1 VREIGNR
8 LPDVVAG
15 RQGRG
20 RLDHASYLDKIAKQ
34 WNARAIQEGLASLSD
49 DEGPLGARDPG
60 LITMRIQPELV
71 GTLDELVREHLAA
84 RERPYQK
91 AYRLYEA
98 CAPENELLRSAYR
111 PVVDEWVT
119 TIRWFMELAH
129 DNGQPD
135 SATDIG
141 HLRGRFERFEEFL
154 MNLSAVVPFYDDLSE
169 IDAILDATN
178 S

>member
-1 VREIGNR
+1 
-8 LPDVVAG
+8 
-15 RQGRG
+15 
-20 RLDHASYLDKIAKQ
+20 
-34 WNARAIQEGLASLSD
+34 
-49 DEGPLGARDPG
+49 
-60 LITMRIQPELV
+60 MRIQPELA

-84 RERPYQK
+84 RERPYPK